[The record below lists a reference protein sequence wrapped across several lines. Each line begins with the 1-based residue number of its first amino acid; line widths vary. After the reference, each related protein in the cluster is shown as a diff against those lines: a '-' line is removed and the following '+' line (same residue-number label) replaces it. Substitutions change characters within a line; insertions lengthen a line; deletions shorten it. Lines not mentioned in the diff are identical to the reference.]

1 MTYDE
6 FMKKFAE
13 TAETVGDTLG
23 KAANSAVKKGGEL
36 AEIAKLTLQRNSV
49 REERDRRL
57 LTLGSLV
64 YGARGGAEL
73 CEDDMEKLYQEL
85 DELAVK
91 MEEIEE
97 KIAKLRNSKTCLKCG
112 RSVAKDYGY
121 CPVCGAKFEN

>member
-91 MEEIEE
+91 MEEIED

>member
-1 MTYDE
+1 
-6 FMKKFAE
+6 MKKFAE

-91 MEEIEE
+91 MEEIED